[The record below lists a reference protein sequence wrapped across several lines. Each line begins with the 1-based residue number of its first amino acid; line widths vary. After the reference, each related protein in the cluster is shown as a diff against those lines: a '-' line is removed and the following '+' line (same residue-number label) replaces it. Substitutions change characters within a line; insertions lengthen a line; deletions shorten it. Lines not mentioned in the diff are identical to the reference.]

1 MRATIVA
8 SADAPGEYEL
18 LDAWLETWGP
28 MCAQVSTEL
37 GCGCCV
43 HIREVDAPA
52 AALAALPAHL
62 WSPAET
68 G

>member
-1 MRATIVA
+1 MRATIIV

-18 LDAWLETWGP
+18 LDAWLDEWGP
-28 MCAQVSTEL
+28 ACAHISDEL

-43 HIREVDAPA
+43 LIREVDAPA
-52 AALAALPAHL
+52 AALTALPAHL
-62 WSPAET
+62 WSAMDA